1 MVSQDQRPSRTLGE
15 AEQAIVSYLRAHPD
29 FFNRHPDLVETLRIP
44 HPCRPAVSL
53 LEHQVSLLWE
63 RNTQL
68 RNKLEEWVA
77 VARDN
82 SHLIARLQRLIL
94 VLIEARALSEMLQ
107 GIEAVLRDEFKAE
120 FTILRLTAGVLLPA
134 NLSREV
140 TLTPAVQALFEPL
153 LQAGQPL
160 CGRLTRQ
167 RAQALFGETAARVA
181 SVALVPLQGN
191 GWQGLLAVGSQDEER
206 FHPAMGTSFLSCM
219 GELISHALQTHL
231 YTLDTPRIPSTYLP
245 QLEGS
250 D

>member
-1 MVSQDQRPSRTLGE
+1 MVSTDQCPRRTLGE
-15 AEQAIVSYLRAHPD
+15 AEQAIVRYLLAHPD
-29 FFNRHPDLVETLRIP
+29 FFNRHPDLVETLCIP

-53 LEHQVSLLWE
+53 LEHQVSLLRE

-82 SHLIARLQRLIL
+82 SRLIARLQRLTL

-120 FTILRLTAGVLLPA
+120 FTLLRLTARVLLSA

-140 TLTPAVQALFEPL
+140 ILTPAVQALFEPL
-153 LQAGQPL
+153 LQAGRPL

-167 RAQALFGETAARVA
+167 RAQALFGEMAAQVA

-191 GWQGLLAVGSQDEER
+191 GWQGLLAVGSQDKER
-206 FHPAMGTSFLSCM
+206 FHPTMGTSFLSCM

-231 YTLDTPRIPSTYLP
+231 RILDEPRSSSTYLP
-245 QLEGS
+245 QREGS